1 MSVVWTTIVIVALLL
16 PGVFFFVGVATRER
30 LSREIIRSGVV
41 SEIALATMVAVIIHT
56 ICIILISSLGFRL
69 SAFLIE
75 FTDYSSHHNETIRRI
90 SRLFLPTVL
99 YLLATA
105 ALGFGCGCLVAVG
118 IVRGPL
124 RFLAKHKWIYDI
136 VDRDR
141 KGGTVTAFVMTDTIE
156 SGKVLMYRGRV
167 HEIFLLADGKIS
179 YVVLKN
185 CARFYMT
192 FNDGAPTTGQQL
204 ELFNKADIAKRRLWN
219 YLLIEGADIKNIL
232 FDPSTETIR
241 TSDEGLKALH
251 EALGQQRKANKL
263 RFELMQLRRAAAN
276 NPSIHGKP
284 DATTPRR

>member
-41 SEIALATMVAVIIHT
+41 SEIALATMVAVILHT
-56 ICIILISSLGFRL
+56 ICVVVISAFGFRL
-69 SAFLIE
+69 SAFLIA
-75 FTDYSSHHNETIRRI
+75 FTDYSSHHHEMIHRI
-90 SRLFLPTVL
+90 SHLFLPTVI
-99 YLLATA
+99 YFLATA
-105 ALGFGCGCLVAVG
+105 GLGFGCGCLVAVG
-118 IVRGPL
+118 IVQGPL
-124 RFLAKHKWIYDI
+124 RFLAKHKWVYDI

-141 KGGTVTAFVMTDTIE
+141 KGGTVTAFVMTDTVE

-167 HEIFLLADGKIS
+167 HEVFLVADGKIS

-192 FNDGAPTTGQQL
+192 FDDGVPTTGKQL
-204 ELFNKADIAKRRLWN
+204 ELFNKADAAKRRLWD
-219 YLLIEGADIKNIL
+219 YLLIEGENIKNIL
-232 FDPSTETIR
+232 FDPSPETIR

-251 EALGQQRKANKL
+251 DALRQQQEANRL

-276 NPSIHGKP
+276 TPSTDGKL
-284 DATTPRR
+284 DASKPQK